1 MPIKKNHSQLKKK
14 KKKFRKKFRIFFY
27 EDKSGF
33 YRCQS
38 CDELGAHMSTLKCQN
53 CPQGLI
59 MPDCDISNEEASE
72 KYYNCNTCD
81 TKLKCKQK
89 LHFVTQFN
97 FQ

>member
-1 MPIKKNHSQLKKK
+1 
-14 KKKFRKKFRIFFY
+14 
-27 EDKSGF
+27 
-33 YRCQS
+33 
-38 CDELGAHMSTLKCQN
+38 MSTLKCQN